1 MRGSSFVIFVIIM
14 GTIFFLINAP
24 MVFGDQKIGVIVVDL
39 QGDFTTFKNGSL
51 AVAGTDE
58 AFVSKVQKVTQ
69 ELSAKGYPI
78 FGTQD
83 WHPADH
89 ISFFSNHSGK
99 KPFEA
104 IQIEGRTQ
112 VLWPPHCVQ
121 ETENARVLVDN
132 NLFIA
137 IVKKGKDKKFD
148 SYSGFQDDGGVK
160 TEMNQILE
168 KNGIK
173 ELIVYGIATD
183 YCVKAT
189 AIDAAAAGY
198 KVTVIEGL
206 SKGVAPETTA
216 KALEEMKEKGIIIKA
231 DLEM

>member
-1 MRGSSFVIFVIIM
+1 MKGSIFFIFVITM
-14 GTIFFLINAP
+14 VTIFFLINAP
-24 MVFGDQKIGVIVVDL
+24 IVFGESKIGVIVVDL
-39 QGDFTTFKNGSL
+39 QGDFTTYKNGSL

-58 AFVSKVQKVTQ
+58 AFVNKVQKVTQ

-121 ETENARVLVDN
+121 ETQNAEVLVDN

-137 IVKKGKDKKFD
+137 IVKKGKDKKYD
-148 SYSGFQDDGGVK
+148 SYSGFLDDGGVK
-160 TEMNQILE
+160 TEMNQILQ
-168 KNGIK
+168 KNGIT

-189 AIDAAAAGY
+189 AIDAVAAGY

-216 KALEEMKEKGIIIKA
+216 KALDEMKDKGIIIKA
-231 DLEM
+231 DLE

>member
-1 MRGSSFVIFVIIM
+1 MRGSIFVICVITM
-14 GTIFFLINAP
+14 VTICFLINAP
-24 MVFGDQKIGVIVVDL
+24 MVFGEQKIGVIVVDL
-39 QGDFTTFKNGSL
+39 QGDFTTYKNGSL

-58 AFVSKVQKVTQ
+58 AFVNKVQKVTQ

-83 WHPADH
+83 WHPGDH

-121 ETENARVLVDN
+121 GTENARVLVDN

-148 SYSGFQDDGGVK
+148 SYSGFQDDGGEK
-160 TEMNQILE
+160 TEMNRILQ

-189 AIDAAAAGY
+189 AIDAVAAGY

-206 SKGVAPETTA
+206 SKGVAPDTTA
-216 KALEEMKEKGIIIKA
+216 KALEEMKAKGIIIKA